1 MFFLLPW
8 RQSGP
13 LKSFSAPIIAPA
25 CIGRG
30 RGLHSVAAG
39 RIHADVNLF
48 TVTLTT
54 LSNHLAWKLSPFV
67 STLNFPTQE
76 QKLKL
81 HEMWGG
87 EEQIPADKAR
97 PVVLWPC
104 WPDIICLYLA
114 LCHSP
119 SVMKREPLH
128 CCKVETGSLVR
139 HRPVL
144 QIFSLFTLVFSTW
157 KLLLLS
163 RVCWTGRGVGG
174 SCWTGEQNFC
184 YLGSALLPA
193 LDGVTACHGGR
204 SIIWCKTLLTDCGA
218 WWGGVG
224 RGGGEHQGLPL
235 FYLLFSLSF
244 QSRDQSA
251 VHTRAPLASFP
262 LHLSIQQPV
271 II

>member
-1 MFFLLPW
+1 MIRPHICIRPNLHCNNINCILSLNEAILCFRNAYIFVFFLLPR

-25 CIGRG
+25 CTGRG

-54 LSNHLAWKLSPFV
+54 LSNHLVWKLSPFV
-67 STLNFPTQE
+67 STLNFLTQE

-81 HEMWGG
+81 HEMWWGG

-104 WPDIICLYLA
+104 WPDIICLYLPP
-114 LCHSP
+114 CHSP

-128 CCKVETGSLVR
+128 CSKVETGSLIR
-139 HRPVL
+139 HPPVL

-163 RVCWTGRGVGG
+163 RVCWTGGG
-174 SCWTGEQNFC
+174 WGRAVELESRTFVIWAQLCF
-184 YLGSALLPA
+184 LPWMEWQLVMA
-193 LDGVTACHGGR
+193 
-204 SIIWCKTLLTDCGA
+204 GA
-218 WWGGVG
+218 
-224 RGGGEHQGLPL
+224 P
-235 FYLLFSLSF
+235 
-244 QSRDQSA
+244 
-251 VHTRAPLASFP
+251 
-262 LHLSIQQPV
+262 
-271 II
+271 